1 MKLKDKDIAE
11 VSSVLARYGAELG
24 TDNEIVDPDGD
35 LTGVKITK
43 GQRGRFQARMA
54 RSGSL
59 LSSGPGA
66 EFVARFVEKFW
77 DWGSETNTKV

>member
-11 VSSVLARYGAELG
+11 VSNVLSRYGASLEK
-24 TDNEIVDPDGD
+24 DNEVVDPDGD
-35 LTGVKITK
+35 LTGIQITK
-43 GQRGRFQARMA
+43 GRRGRFQARMA

-77 DWGSETNTKV
+77 DWSSETNTKV